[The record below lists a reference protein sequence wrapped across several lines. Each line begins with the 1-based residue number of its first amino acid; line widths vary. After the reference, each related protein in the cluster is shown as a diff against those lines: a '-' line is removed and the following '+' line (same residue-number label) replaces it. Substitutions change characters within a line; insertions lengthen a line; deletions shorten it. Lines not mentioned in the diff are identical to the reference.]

1 MIDNFI
7 KSLELLLNQCWRKCW
22 RQKRKWTKDK
32 RQEDAYDLRQ
42 RLQND

>member
-1 MIDNFI
+1 MTDNFV
-7 KSLELLLNQCWRKCW
+7 KVNVGENVGDK
-22 RQKRKWTKDK
+22 KRKWTKDK